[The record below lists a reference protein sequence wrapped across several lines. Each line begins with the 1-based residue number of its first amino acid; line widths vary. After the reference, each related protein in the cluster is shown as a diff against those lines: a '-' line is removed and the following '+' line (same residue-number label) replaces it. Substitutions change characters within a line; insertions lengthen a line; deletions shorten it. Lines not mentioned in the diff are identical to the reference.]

1 MSGSP
6 RVAARTI
13 PALVGLLLAA
23 PWLACRST
31 PGGADG
37 TGAEAGRAAGT
48 RIVLLGS
55 GTPRADPDRSG
66 PAIAV
71 ISGGRAYLF
80 DAGAGIVRRA
90 GAAFRAGWKELAPAR
105 LDLVFFTHLHSDHTL
120 GYPDLVLSPWVLGR
134 ETPLEAYG
142 PPGLQA
148 MTDHLLAAW
157 AEDIRVRIE
166 GAERNEPAGIRVN
179 VHEVLPGPVVRD
191 GNVSITA
198 FAVPH
203 GSWPNSYGYRIE
215 AADRTIVLSGDTG
228 PTDVV
233 ARACDGCD
241 VLVHEARAVAGFDA
255 LPADWQAYHASFH
268 TSTAE
273 LARVA
278 ERAHP
283 GLLLLV
289 HPLVWKDREHE
300 EQLVDEVRRGWSGRV
315 VLGEDLRDY

>member
-1 MSGSP
+1 
-6 RVAARTI
+6 
-13 PALVGLLLAA
+13 
-23 PWLACRST
+23 
-31 PGGADG
+31 
-37 TGAEAGRAAGT
+37 
-48 RIVLLGS
+48 
-55 GTPRADPDRSG
+55 
-66 PAIAV
+66 
-71 ISGGRAYLF
+71 
-80 DAGAGIVRRA
+80 
-90 GAAFRAGWKELAPAR
+90 
-105 LDLVFFTHLHSDHTL
+105 
-120 GYPDLVLSPWVLGR
+120 
-134 ETPLEAYG
+134 
-142 PPGLQA
+142 
-148 MTDHLLAAW
+148 
-157 AEDIRVRIE
+157 
-166 GAERNEPAGIRVN
+166 VN
-179 VHEVLPGPVVRD
+179 VHEVLPGPVYRD

-241 VLVHEARAVAGFDA
+241 VLVHEVRAVAGFAA

-278 ERAHP
+278 EQAHP

-315 VLGEDLRDY
+315 VLGEDLQDY

>member
-1 MSGSP
+1 
-6 RVAARTI
+6 
-13 PALVGLLLAA
+13 
-23 PWLACRST
+23 
-31 PGGADG
+31 
-37 TGAEAGRAAGT
+37 
-48 RIVLLGS
+48 
-55 GTPRADPDRSG
+55 
-66 PAIAV
+66 
-71 ISGGRAYLF
+71 
-80 DAGAGIVRRA
+80 VRRA

-120 GYPDLVLSPWVLGR
+120 GYPDLMLSPWVLGR
-134 ETPLEAYG
+134 EAPLEAYG

-148 MTDHLLAAW
+148 MTDRLLAAW

-166 GAERNEPAGIRVN
+166 GAEKNEPAGIRIN
-179 VHEVLPGPVVRD
+179 VHEVLPGPVYRD

-203 GSWPNSYGYRIE
+203 GSWPHSYGYRIE

-241 VLVHEARAVAGFDA
+241 ILVHEVRAVAGFDA

-278 ERAHP
+278 QQAHP

-289 HPLVWKDREHE
+289 HPLVWKDRGHE

-315 VLGEDLRDY
+315 VLGEDLQDY